1 MIKNS
6 EIDTFKI
13 LCLCLKGQILWKEKQ
28 SFNLNGSHST

>member
-13 LCLCLKGQILWKEKQ
+13 LCLKGQILWKEKQ

>member
-28 SFNLNGSHST
+28 RFS